1 MKNILPIVLCLV
13 VVVVGWSARSSET
26 ETKTKWKRVLDF
38 NVLSKDRDHKAD
50 LGNHRIVIASW
61 ESDLGWE
68 LGVFDYPVGFRSENL
83 LYDGNNWH
91 GVQPWMVFAWTK
103 HRSTYP
109 DERVVSYDKGKSQ
122 LKIVLFNCETREG
135 GTNSYE
141 FVTGRIEVF
150 HRQD

>member
-1 MKNILPIVLCLV
+1 MKNILPIFLGLL
-13 VVVVGWSARSSET
+13 VVVVGWSASSSEAG
-26 ETKTKWKRVLDF
+26 TKTTWKKVLGF
-38 NVLSKDRDHKAD
+38 NVLSRDRDHKAD
-50 LGNHRIVIASW
+50 LGNHRILIASW

-68 LGVFDYPVGFRSENL
+68 LGVFDYPVRFRSENL

-103 HRSTYP
+103 HERTYP
-109 DERVVSYDKGKSQ
+109 DERVISYDKGKSQ
-122 LKIVLFNCETREG
+122 IKIVLVNCETRQV

-141 FVTGRIEVF
+141 FVKGRIEVF